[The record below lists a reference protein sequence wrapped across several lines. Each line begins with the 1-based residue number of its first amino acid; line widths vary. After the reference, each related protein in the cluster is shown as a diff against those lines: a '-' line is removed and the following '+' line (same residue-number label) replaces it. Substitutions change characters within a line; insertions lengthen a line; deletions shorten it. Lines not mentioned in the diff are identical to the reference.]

1 MNRLELKDVS
11 THYGTSHILFDVSL
25 AVDEGEVV
33 CLLGRNGAGK
43 TTTIKTIMGLARA
56 SSGGIEFAG
65 ENLIGLQP
73 HEIACLGVG
82 YVPDE
87 RLIFP
92 DLTVRE
98 NLEVATKK
106 GVAPAPKNGR
116 WSASTRCSPPWRPW
130 TATWAVTSAVAN
142 NKC

>member
-1 MNRLELKDVS
+1 MRRLELKEVS

-25 AVDEGEVV
+25 SVDEGEVV

-73 HEIACLGVG
+73 HEIARLGVG

-98 NLEVATKK
+98 AISGNLCRCT
-106 GVAPAPKNGR
+106 GYGR
-116 WSASTRCSPPWRPW
+116 ILE
-130 TATWAVTSAVAN
+130 AVDLAAAMRREARS
-142 NKC
+142 